1 MRKIEALE
9 KEVFAFVQEQA
20 EHEGEERDAGDEERD
35 VRSHRDDDG
44 GSDDEGD
51 EEGDDEDG
59 GSGMGEDEVEDR
71 FREFEDEVAVLVA
84 DVHDLALFTKL
95 NFTGFQKIV
104 KKHDVSGHFVSIIH
118 VSVADWQKIT
128 GFQLKQ
134 RFNKEYL
141 EQHPF
146 YRINYDHLIV
156 KLSKLFDL
164 VRTRGHPV
172 EGDASAGGSQNAFV
186 RSTTKYWVGPLR

>member
-1 MRKIEALE
+1 M
-9 KEVFAFVQEQA
+9 EQ
-20 EHEGEERDAGDEERD
+20 
-35 VRSHRDDDG
+35 
-44 GSDDEGD
+44 
-51 EEGDDEDG
+51 
-59 GSGMGEDEVEDR
+59 
-71 FREFEDEVAVLVA
+71 
-84 DVHDLALFTKL
+84 KL
-95 NFTGFQKIV
+95 TG
-104 KKHDVSGHFVSIIH
+104 
-118 VSVADWQKIT
+118 W
-128 GFQLKQ
+128 QLKQ

-186 RSTTKYWVGPLR
+186 RSTTKYWVSPLVCHPGPSDPGRSTTRTSSR